1 MLICALLF
9 SIVFY
14 LCFYWTVGFVSDSVI
29 SFYTWLVIMIFCMFA
44 ITLGQAIA
52 SVTPSTQVAALLN
65 PFIFSTLNLFCGV
78 SKYLSDIAMTN
89 IHSIHAILTFILFCF
104 FQ

>member
-1 MLICALLF
+1 MLIYKYIL
-9 SIVFY
+9 VFF
-14 LCFYWTVGFVSDSVI
+14 LCFYWTVGFVSDSI
-29 SFYTWLVIMIFCMFA
+29 LSFYTWLVIMIFCMFA

-78 SKYLSDIAMTN
+78 SKYLSDIQMTRN
-89 IHSIHAILTFILFCF
+89 DFYPCHINVLTPPLFF

>member
-1 MLICALLF
+1 MLIYKYLL
-9 SIVFY
+9 VFF
-14 LCFYWTVGFVSDSVI
+14 LCFYWTVGFVDDSVL
-29 SFYTWLVIMIFCMFA
+29 SFYTWLVIVIFCMFA

-78 SKYLSDIAMTN
+78 SKYLCDIQMTRN
-89 IHSIHAILTFILFCF
+89 DFYSCHINVLTPP
-104 FQ
+104 